1 MSGYGPG
8 TEGDL
13 HPADFFRS
21 SGRHRNE
28 IRMLQQPVHQ
38 HGLLFGHKAA
48 RCETAIQCAGP
59 EGFKGK
65 FIHHFSAGLE
75 QGVIEVA
82 EYDGLIHR

>member
-1 MSGYGPG
+1 MVTARG

-13 HPADFFRS
+13 YPTDFFRT

-28 IRMLQQPVHQ
+28 VRMFQQPVHQ

-48 RCETAIQCAGP
+48 RREAAIQCAGA
-59 EGFKGK
+59 ERFKGK
-65 FIHHFSAGLE
+65 FINHFSAGLE

-82 EYDGLIHR
+82 EDDGLIHR